1 MKSDLEIAREAP
13 LRPIHEVAADFGLLE
28 EELEPYGRYK
38 AKIDLKALRRV
49 RARPSGKYV
58 LVTAVTPTP
67 LGEGKTLTTLGLSM
81 ALARSGRKAAAA
93 IRQPSMGP
101 VFGVKGGAAGGGRS
115 QVVPMEDL
123 NLHLTGDFHAVAAAN
138 NLLAAYVDTS
148 MLLKNPHGLDPFS
161 IRVRRVVDINDRA
174 LRRIVIGCGGRRNG
188 MPRETGFD
196 IVAASEIMAILGLS
210 TGYKDMRLRLG
221 RILVGRNG
229 ERRDVTAVEL
239 HARGAMAV
247 ILKEALK
254 PNLMQTTEG
263 TPVLIHTGPFA
274 NIAHGN
280 SSILADEIG
289 LHLADFLVTEAGFG
303 ADMGAEKFFNIKCRV
318 SGRRPDAVVVVAT
331 TRALKAH
338 GAGIHLKAGQALDPV
353 LLEEN
358 RELLDRGIPNLSKM
372 IEIVARHG
380 LPSVVAVNRFET
392 EKGEVFVK
400 RQCMHCCQPACVA
413 GCPVKAM
420 QKMPEGPVIWEEN
433 CIGCK
438 TCIFSCP
445 FGIPTLENKAF
456 PKIQKC
462 ILCWP
467 RLKEGKIPAC
477 VEACPQEALIFGTRR
492 ELLEE
497 ARARIYQHPDRYVHY
512 IYGEHE
518 IGGTCWLYL
527 SSVPFEQIGLRTDL
541 DNVALPRHTT
551 GFLYAVPLV
560 LVLWPTFLLG
570 AWRTTERT
578 EEE

>member
-229 ERRDVTAVEL
+229 ERRDVTAEEL
-239 HARGAMAV
+239 HAGGAMAV

-392 EKGEVFVK
+392 DSDREVELILRRALEAGAFRAEVSEVHARGGAGGESLAEAVAEAAEQPSAFEHLYSLSLSIREKIEILAREIYGAERVKFYDEAERRMRSFTERGYAALPVCMAKTQYSLSHDPLLKNRPEGYVFTVRDLDVAAGAGFLVPMAGDIMLMPGLPARPALCDMDLTEEGEV
-400 RQCMHCCQPACVA
+400 
-413 GCPVKAM
+413 
-420 QKMPEGPVIWEEN
+420 EGL
-433 CIGCK
+433 
-438 TCIFSCP
+438 F
-445 FGIPTLENKAF
+445 
-456 PKIQKC
+456 
-462 ILCWP
+462 
-467 RLKEGKIPAC
+467 
-477 VEACPQEALIFGTRR
+477 
-492 ELLEE
+492 
-497 ARARIYQHPDRYVHY
+497 
-512 IYGEHE
+512 
-518 IGGTCWLYL
+518 
-527 SSVPFEQIGLRTDL
+527 
-541 DNVALPRHTT
+541 
-551 GFLYAVPLV
+551 
-560 LVLWPTFLLG
+560 
-570 AWRTTERT
+570 
-578 EEE
+578 